1 MPLRIASSKKG
12 ILWQGAFF
20 ANHSLALVN
29 RELSLALLQT
39 GQFDIG
45 FEHYQALELSPDLDP
60 RWYPLSARLRVKPEN
75 PFVTIRHFYP
85 PSFERPATERL
96 VLIQSWEFGSLP
108 VEWVNGIMA
117 TVDEVWVPSRFV
129 REEYIQ
135 SGISPERVRVVPN
148 GVNTDRFHP
157 EVTPMY
163 LPTKKRFKFLFVGET
178 IFHKGID
185 ILLKSYS
192 NAFTGADDVTL
203 IIKDCGAD
211 RFYRKQDT
219 GKLIAEIQSRPN
231 APEIVHLTDDLS
243 EDEMASLYAACDCLA
258 NPYRGEGYGLPIAEA
273 MACGKPTIVTNFG
286 AALDFANASNSY
298 LIPAKIARFDAKRQD
313 PFETVD
319 YPYWAEPDPDSL
331 TEMMRFVAENPDVAE
346 RIGGQAAADI
356 REKYT
361 WRHAAQIAAQALLTL
376 SDNTIG
382 SVETE
387 SAPAAVKPLFLAG
400 KKQAA
405 MDCMH
410 AGKWR
415 EAAQLLEECIAADPA
430 DWPLLNA
437 QAVALF
443 NMGDRGRA
451 LQILQQAVKEFPHAV
466 SFHQNLIQVH
476 LENDDPASALHHLL
490 TIQPSVLQANEL
502 RPLWES
508 VREACVKAAR
518 QIRKAQETTKK
529 QSRSRREAK
538 KKSLTPLKENRRY
551 RELME
556 GIQRIDALLEE
567 QNRISLNQP
576 GHASQPKISLVM
588 IVKNEEQFLE
598 GCLESVRDWVD
609 EIVIVDTGSTD
620 RTLEIA
626 QKFGA
631 KLSRFEWCDDFSAAR
646 NHSLD
651 QAAGEWALWLDAD
664 ERLTAESGRAMRELI
679 THAPASIGGYM
690 VSIKNFLRKDEL
702 ADVSWHRACRLFRNH
717 PDIRFTGRI
726 HEQNARSIEQAGYQ
740 LSSSQLC
747 IEHYGYIGEVMIER
761 DKHARFLRMLTRE
774 VEENPDST
782 FRSFHQFNLGNAYY
796 TMQDYENAVRWFAE
810 ADRDPDIGQE
820 YVAVLYTE
828 WASALYFL
836 GRQEEALRVCDR
848 AESLGIYHPGLE
860 FARGHAKLQM
870 KRLEEAEAHFLQALE
885 QGQSADGS
893 FVGDQGAFTYK
904 AYYGLALVS
913 LERERYSHTIHY
925 CQKALEIH
933 PGCIEAIYLQ
943 AKVFRRTGV
952 PAEARQRLET
962 LLNHAPTEPAFV
974 EEMALTLY
982 DLADYAT
989 ALDYLRRA
997 SQNSPA
1003 SLELL
1008 TRLGECCERLAL
1020 WEDAV
1025 GIYRNLSAL
1034 MPQSAEVRVN
1044 LGRVHA
1050 ARGEVSEALDC
1061 YTDAIH
1067 LNPQYA
1073 NAYFNAADLL
1083 YQLGYYPNA
1092 AEALLSGLQL
1102 DPKNATGYLVLGNCL
1117 YHTRDYAAAKL
1128 AYQAALVQRP
1138 DYSDARNNLEV
1149 VEQALLNDPQ
1159 AA

>member
-29 RELSLALLQT
+29 RELSLALLET

-45 FEHYQALELSPDLDP
+45 LEHYQNLEITPDKDA
-60 RWYPLSARLRVKPEN
+60 RWSALSARLHVKPEN
-75 PFVTIRHFYP
+75 PFATIRHYYP
-85 PSFERPATERL
+85 PDFTRPTTERL
-96 VLIQSWEFGSLP
+96 VLIQPWEFGSLP
-108 VEWVNGIMA
+108 VDWVRGVQSS
-117 TVDEVWVPSRFV
+117 VDEVWVPSRFV

-135 SGISPERVRVVPN
+135 SGVSPERVRVVPN
-148 GVNTDRFHP
+148 GVNTERFHP
-157 EVTPMY
+157 QVTPMN
-163 LPTKKRFKFLFVGET
+163 LPTMKRFKFLFVGGT
-178 IFHKGID
+178 IFRKGID
-185 ILLKSYS
+185 ILLKSYC
-192 NAFTGADDVTL
+192 NAFTGSDDVTL
-203 IIKDCGAD
+203 IIKDFGVGS
-211 RFYRKQDT
+211 FYRGQDA
-219 GKLIAEIQSRPN
+219 GRQIAEIQSRPD
-231 APEIVHLTDDLS
+231 APEIIYLTEDLS

-258 NPYRGEGYGLPIAEA
+258 HPYRGEGYGLPIAEA

-298 LIPAKIARFDAKRQD
+298 LIPAKIARFDAKRLDQ
-313 PFETVD
+313 FETVD
-319 YPYWAEPDPDSL
+319 YPYLAEPDPDAL
-331 TEMMRFVAENPDVAE
+331 TEMMRFVVENPDSAA

-356 REKYT
+356 REKHT

-376 SDNTIG
+376 SESKSRLIE
-382 SVETE
+382 SE
-387 SAPAAVKPLFLAG
+387 SAPAAVNPLFLAG

-405 MDCMH
+405 MDRMH
-410 AGKWR
+410 AGRWR

-437 QAVALF
+437 QAVALY
-443 NMGDRGRA
+443 NMGERERA
-451 LQILQQAVKEFPHAV
+451 RQILQQAVREFPHAV

-476 LENDDPASALHHLL
+476 LENGDPASALRHLL
-490 TIQPSVLQANEL
+490 AMQPSDLQTNEL
-502 RPLWES
+502 RSLRES

-518 QIRKAQETTKK
+518 QIRKAQETTTK
-529 QSRSRREAK
+529 QSRLRRSAK
-538 KKSLTPLKENRRY
+538 KSVTPLKENRLY

-567 QNRISLNQP
+567 QKRTSLNRSRN
-576 GHASQPKISLVM
+576 ASQPKISLVM
-588 IVKNEEQFLE
+588 IVKNEEKFLE

-620 RTLEIA
+620 RTQEIA
-626 QKFGA
+626 QQFGA
-631 KLSRFEWCDDFSAAR
+631 KVSRFEWCDDFSAAR
-646 NHSLD
+646 NYSLD
-651 QAAGEWALWLDAD
+651 QATGDWALWLDAD
-664 ERLTAESGRAMRELI
+664 ERLTAESGRAMRALI
-679 THAPASIGGYM
+679 AGAPASIGGYM
-690 VSIKNFLRKDEL
+690 VSIKNFMRKDEL

-717 PDIRFTGRI
+717 PEIRFTGRI

-740 LSSSQLC
+740 LSSSPLC
-747 IEHYGYIGEVMIER
+747 IEHYGYIGEIMLER

-848 AESLGIYHPGLE
+848 AESFGISHPGLE
-860 FARGHAKLQM
+860 FARGHARLQM
-870 KRLEEAEAHFLQALE
+870 KQLDEAEAHFLRALE
-885 QGQSADGS
+885 QGQSAEGS

-904 AYYGLALVS
+904 AFYGLALVS
-913 LERERYSHTIHY
+913 LERERYSDTIHY

-933 PGCIEAIYLQ
+933 PGCIEALYLQ
-943 AKVFRRTGV
+943 AKVFRRTGL

-982 DLADYAT
+982 DLADYSA
-989 ALDYLRRA
+989 ALGYLRQA
-997 SQNSPA
+997 SQNSPD
-1003 SLELL
+1003 SRELL
-1008 TRLGECCERLAL
+1008 SKLGECCERLAL

-1025 GIYRNLSAL
+1025 GIYRNLSVL

-1050 ARGEVSEALDC
+1050 ARGEVSHALDC

-1083 YQLGYYPNA
+1083 YQLGYYPKA